1 LIGELL
7 EHLADMA
14 VLICNGIATSQR
26 EPLVMEANWPGAPL
40 FTGVRRRAQGRQAA
54 VPLNQVADVLL
65 THQGDHSTHVF
76 YV

>member
-1 LIGELL
+1 
-7 EHLADMA
+7 
-14 VLICNGIATSQR
+14 
-26 EPLVMEANWPGAPL
+26 MEANWPGAPL